1 MGQHET
7 TAARRGSLK
16 RKLEPEFE
24 DRKEDAKVLALEP
37 RVHRHVN
44 IRHSA
49 MELPKEVHS
58 NPAITST
65 SFSMASHQSLPSP
78 CPSVCNY
85 DVFLSFRGE
94 DTRKNFPDH
103 LYSALKRVG
112 IHTFRDE
119 GELPRGEIISTE
131 LHNAIH
137 GSKISIV
144 VFSKGYAYSKWCL
157 NELVEIIHCA
167 KIRGQTL
174 LPIFYHVDPSDIRK
188 QTGTFA
194 DAFARHEELFKN
206 NMERVIK
213 GWREALTEASYR
225 SGWDI
230 KEVANGYESRVIDQ
244 IVKEVSSKLKPAE
257 YLDVAIHPVG
267 VNSRVEEMKA
277 LLNLETSDL
286 RIVGVYGMGGIGK
299 TTIAKAVY
307 NQIRDTFEGSS
318 CLFNIKEK
326 SEQFNGLVSLQKQL
340 LFDILK
346 MEKLKIDSV
355 DRGIRLIQERTQGR
369 RVLVVLDDVDD
380 LKQIYALVGQCK
392 WFGFGSRVVITT
404 RNEHLLTQ
412 AQVNGKYEVRKL
424 DKFESLQLFSWHA
437 FGMVHP
443 IKDYLDLSVSAV
455 NYAGGLPL
463 ALEILGCFLFRRS
476 VIEWKSELE
485 ILQKMPHDKI
495 QKILKRSF
503 DSLDRNRKIMFL
515 DIACFFIG
523 AEKEY
528 VITILD
534 GCGFSSISGIN
545 ILVQRALLRIN
556 NRHKLVMH
564 DLIRDMGREI
574 VREESQQYPGRRSRL
589 WFHND
594 VLSVLHKHTG
604 SEAVEGLI
612 LNPLEA
618 VDDEYVSIKAS
629 VGKGRILN
637 RFEAGDEE
645 HVMTKLASV
654 RKGHILDSPELKEEN
669 LKVEAFEANGFTLH
683 LPVLK
688 IEDLKTEAFA
698 NMQNLRLLQIN
709 AVHLRGSFEYLSK
722 ELRWLCWHVCPLKF
736 LPQNFHLENLV
747 VLDMQCSNLK
757 QIWKENRI
765 LNNLK
770 VLNLSYSRNL
780 IKSPDFLQFPHLEV
794 LLLDK
799 CRNLVELHESIKHL
813 KGLVRLSLRE
823 CKNIRNLPES
833 ISNLASLE
841 ILNLSGCLKLD
852 KLPEK
857 LGNLTTL
864 KKMFADRTAIK
875 QLPSSFGLLKNLR
888 AISLF
893 GHEGTS
899 LESWLSCFS
908 SWISSPKFLNPMNL
922 VRASVVGFCCLGK
935 LVLNNCNLSEAKN
948 RIDLGGLSSL
958 QELHLSQNNFCRL
971 PQGIGRLSKL
981 QILRLEYCASLHSIS
996 ELPAN
1001 LQILFANG
1009 CSSMERLSLSASSQ
1023 LVGLSLNHCRKLLEI
1038 QGLNLESISFIE
1050 MYGCHNLPS
1059 SFRTNLLQSATQRL
1073 FCVPG
1078 SEVPNWYS
1086 HQRIGSSISFRVPS
1100 LSEGEIRMLLIC
1112 AVCTILEQGNG
1123 TKKVNSTPNL
1133 QVMIHNKTRHYRHVL
1148 VPISF
1153 NFFAHTS
1160 CNLLFL
1166 FQAHVIRNKLKT
1178 VDFPEKEMEM
1188 ISGEEIEVS
1197 FIYSSLSAIE
1207 VSKCGVHL
1215 LLEKPNV
1222 IDNNGSMVQYLSYDT
1237 AKDDEMFAAADDNEV
1252 SFPPEGED

>member
-24 DRKEDAKVLALEP
+24 DRKEDAKVLSLEP

-49 MELPKEVHS
+49 MELPKEVNS
-58 NPAITST
+58 NPAITNT
-65 SFSMASHQSLPSP
+65 SFSMASPTLPSP

-85 DVFLSFRGE
+85 DVFLSFKGE
-94 DTRKNFPDH
+94 DTRKNFTDH
-103 LYSALKRVG
+103 LYSALMRVG

-131 LHNAIH
+131 LHNVIH
-137 GSKISIV
+137 GSKVSIV

-206 NMERVIK
+206 DMERVE
-213 GWREALTEASYR
+213 GWRAALTEACSR
-225 SGWDI
+225 SGLDI
-230 KEVANGYESRVIDQ
+230 KEVANGYEARLIDQ
-244 IVKEVSSKLKPAE
+244 IVKEVLSKLKPAE

-277 LLNLETSDL
+277 LLNLETSDV
-286 RIVGVYGMGGIGK
+286 RIVGIYGMGGIGK

-318 CLFNIKEK
+318 CLIDIKEK
-326 SEQFNGLVSLQKQL
+326 SEQLVRLQKQL

-346 MEKLKIDSV
+346 MKKFRIDSV
-355 DRGIRLIQERTQGR
+355 DRGIRLIQERIQGR

-392 WFGFGSRVVITT
+392 WFGPGSRVIITT

-424 DKFESLQLFSWHA
+424 DVSESLQLFSWHA
-437 FGMVHP
+437 FGMAHP
-443 IKDYLDLSVSAV
+443 TEDYLDLSYSAMK
-455 NYAGGLPL
+455 YAGGLPL
-463 ALEILGCFLFRRS
+463 ALEVLGCFLFRRS

-495 QKILKRSF
+495 HKILKRSF
-503 DSLDRNRKIMFL
+503 DSLDHNRKIIFL
-515 DIACFFIG
+515 DIACFFVRV
-523 AEKEY
+523 EKEY
-528 VITILD
+528 VIAILD

-545 ILVQRALLRIN
+545 ILVQRALLRIDMQ
-556 NRHKLVMH
+556 HKLVMH

-574 VREESQQYPGRRSRL
+574 VREESDQYPGKRSRL
-589 WFHND
+589 WFRND
-594 VLSVLHKHTG
+594 VLSVLHKDTG
-604 SEAVEGLI
+604 SKAVQGLI
-612 LNPLEA
+612 LYPFDELR
-618 VDDEYVSIKAS
+618 DDERLRTKAS
-629 VGKGRILN
+629 VGKGHILN
-637 RFEAGDEE
+637 
-645 HVMTKLASV
+645 
-654 RKGHILDSPELKEEN
+654 SPELKEEN
-669 LKVEAFEANGFTLH
+669 MKAEAFEANGFTLH
-683 LPVLK
+683 LPGLK
-688 IEDLKTEAFA
+688 VEHLKTEAFA

-709 AVHLRGSFEYLSK
+709 AVHLTGSFEYLSK

-736 LPQNFHLENLV
+736 LPKNFHLENLV
-747 VLDMQCSNLK
+747 VLEMRYNNLT
-757 QIWKENRI
+757 QIWEGNRI
-765 LNNLK
+765 LNSLK
-770 VLNLSYSRNL
+770 FLNLSYSRTL
-780 IKSPDFLQFPHLEV
+780 IKLPDFLQVPHLEI

-799 CRNLVELHESIKHL
+799 CVNLVELHESIKHL
-813 KGLVRLSLRE
+813 KGLVSLSLRG
-823 CKNIRNLPES
+823 CKKVRNLPES
-833 ISNLASLE
+833 ISNLTSLE

-864 KKMFADRTAIK
+864 KKFFANSTAIK
-875 QLPSSFGLLKNLR
+875 QLPSSFSLLKNLK

-908 SWISSPKFLNPMNL
+908 SWISSPKCFNPLNL
-922 VRASVVGFCCLGK
+922 VRASVVGFYSLGN
-935 LVLNNCNLSEAKN
+935 LVLNNCNLSEAEN
-948 RIDLGGLSSL
+948 AIDLGGLPSL
-958 QELHLSQNNFCRL
+958 RELDLSKNKFCKL
-971 PQGIGRLSKL
+971 PQGIGLLSKL
-981 QILRLEYCASLHSIS
+981 GMLRLENCASLHSIS
-996 ELPAN
+996 ELPAK
-1001 LQILFANG
+1001 LRILFANG
-1009 CSSMERLSLSASSQ
+1009 CSSMERLSLSPSSQ
-1023 LVGLSLNHCRKLLEI
+1023 LFGLSLNNCSKLVEI
-1038 QGLNLESISFIE
+1038 QGLNLEPISFIE
-1050 MYGCHNLPS
+1050 MIGCDNLPS
-1059 SFRTNLLQSATQRL
+1059 NFRINLLQYPSTQSAAPRL
-1073 FCVPG
+1073 FCLPG
-1078 SEVPNWYS
+1078 HEN
-1086 HQRIGSSISFRVPS
+1086 
-1100 LSEGEIRMLLIC
+1100 L
-1112 AVCTILEQGNG
+1112 
-1123 TKKVNSTPNL
+1123 NSPQL
-1133 QVMIHNKTRHYRHVL
+1133 QVMIHNKSRGYHHVL
-1148 VPISF
+1148 VRIWFDDCVGISQ
-1153 NFFAHTS
+1153 N
-1160 CNLLFL
+1160 LFL
-1166 FQAHVIRNKLKT
+1166 SQAHVIRNKLKT

-1188 ISGEEIEVS
+1188 VSGEEIEVS
-1197 FIYSSLSAIE
+1197 FNNSSSADIE

-1222 IDNNGSMVQYLSYDT
+1222 IDNHGSMVQYLSYDT
-1237 AKDDEMFAAADDNEV
+1237 AKNAEMSAAAVDDEISFHYEV
-1252 SFPPEGED
+1252 ED